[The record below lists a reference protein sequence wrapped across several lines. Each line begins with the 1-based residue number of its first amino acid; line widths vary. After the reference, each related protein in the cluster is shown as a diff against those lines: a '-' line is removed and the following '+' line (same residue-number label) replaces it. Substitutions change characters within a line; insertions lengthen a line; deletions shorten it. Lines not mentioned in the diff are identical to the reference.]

1 VTDERPEGLVY
12 ARGVLDVGEEQVLLN
27 ELDRLHFEEIRMH
40 GVVAKRTARHFGVAY
55 DYERRAPVAAA
66 DPIPEW
72 LLPVRERAAMLAG
85 VEPGELVE
93 ILVQRYP
100 PGAQIGWHGDAPAF
114 GIVVGIS
121 LLAPAR
127 MRLRRDKRGTAGVR
141 PPARAALGV
150 RPHRRGS
157 DSVAPPHR
165 AGEGAP
171 LLDHVPDAPQEAHDP
186 LVAVSRG
193 CE

>member
-12 ARGVLDVGEEQVLLN
+12 AREVLDVGEEQVLLN

-66 DPIPEW
+66 VPIPEW
-72 LLPVRERAAMLAG
+72 LLPVRERAATLAG

-100 PGAQIGWHGDAPAF
+100 PGAQIGWHRDAPAF

-121 LLAPAR
+121 LLTPAR
-127 MRLRRDKRGTAGVR
+127 MRLRRDKGGVR
-141 PPARAALGV
+141 QAFDLELEPRSGYVLTGEARTAWLHHIAPAKELRYSITFRTL
-150 RPHRRGS
+150 RRKDTIRS
-157 DSVAPPHR
+157 
-165 AGEGAP
+165 
-171 LLDHVPDAPQEAHDP
+171 
-186 LVAVSRG
+186 
-193 CE
+193 